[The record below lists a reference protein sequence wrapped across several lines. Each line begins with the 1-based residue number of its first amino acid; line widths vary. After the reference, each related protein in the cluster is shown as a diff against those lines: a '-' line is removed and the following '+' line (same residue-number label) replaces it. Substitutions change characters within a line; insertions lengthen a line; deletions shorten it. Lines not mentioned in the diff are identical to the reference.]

1 MGKVIKYLVIAAICV
16 LSAFGIYS
24 FLKYSKVDE
33 NTLD

>member
-1 MGKVIKYLVIAAICV
+1 MGKIIKYLVIAAILI
-16 LSAFGIYS
+16 LSGFGIYS